1 MRPAVRRPH
10 IFISLHKMKIICA
23 VMMQVPA
30 SENDERTNFEVN
42 VMEQSQD
49 LLEQINALYKSFSK
63 GQKRI
68 ANYITE
74 NYDSAV
80 NLTAAKLGKIVG
92 VSESTVVRFAT
103 ELGFKGYPQFQ
114 DALEEIVKNKLNSI
128 QRIRMTTNN
137 IEKSEI
143 LHTVLQSDKE
153 NIKRTRDDISKEEF
167 EKALNLISD
176 ADHIYVVG
184 GRSCEPLSH
193 FMAYYL
199 NYIFADVK
207 LVDSGSLAESFEDIH
222 RIGPEDVVFG
232 ITFPRYSVDTV
243 KIVEF
248 SKNRGARIIALTDS
262 AVSPLTKYA
271 DCVLY
276 AKSDMVSFAD
286 SLVAPLSVIN
296 ALIAGLSIQN
306 NEKVLKTME
315 GLEKIWKEFSV
326 YADKKDHE

>member
-1 MRPAVRRPH
+1 MRRPLFLYMRM
-10 IFISLHKMKIICA
+10 IY
-23 VMMQVPA
+23 
-30 SENDERTNFEVN
+30 SEVLEVN

-49 LLEQINALYKSFSK
+49 LLKQIEALYKSFSK

-68 ANYITE
+68 ANYISE

-128 QRIRMTTNN
+128 QRIRMTTNK
-137 IEKSEI
+137 IEKSDI
-143 LHTVLQSDKE
+143 LHTVLQSDKD
-153 NIKRTRDDISKEEF
+153 NIKRTQEDISREEF
-167 EKALNLISD
+167 DKAVELISE

-199 NYIFADVK
+199 NYIFADVR
-207 LVDSGSLAESFEDIH
+207 LVDSGSIAESFEDIH
-222 RIGPEDVVFG
+222 RIGPDDVVIG
-232 ITFPRYSVDTV
+232 ITFPRYSIDTV
-243 KIVEF
+243 KIIEF
-248 SKNRGARIIALTDS
+248 SKNRQASVIALTDS
-262 AVSPLTKYA
+262 AVSPLTQYA

-296 ALIAGLSIQN
+296 ALIAALSIRN

-326 YADKKDHE
+326 YADKKEDE

>member
-1 MRPAVRRPH
+1 
-10 IFISLHKMKIICA
+10 
-23 VMMQVPA
+23 
-30 SENDERTNFEVN
+30 
-42 VMEQSQD
+42 MEQSQD
-49 LLEQINALYKSFSK
+49 LLKQIEALYKSFSK

-68 ANYITE
+68 ANYISE

-128 QRIRMTTNN
+128 QRIRMTTNK
-137 IEKSEI
+137 IEKSDI
-143 LHTVLQSDKE
+143 LHTVLQSDKD
-153 NIKRTRDDISKEEF
+153 NIKRTQEDISQEEF
-167 EKALNLISD
+167 EKAVELISD

-199 NYIFADVK
+199 NYIFADVR
-207 LVDSGSLAESFEDIH
+207 LVDSGSIAESFEDIH
-222 RIGPEDVVFG
+222 RIGPDDVVIG

-243 KIVEF
+243 KIIEF
-248 SKNRGARIIALTDS
+248 SKNRQASVIALTDS
-262 AVSPLTKYA
+262 TVSPLTQYA

-296 ALIAGLSIQN
+296 ALIAALSIRN

-326 YADKKDHE
+326 YADKKEDE

>member
-1 MRPAVRRPH
+1 
-10 IFISLHKMKIICA
+10 
-23 VMMQVPA
+23 
-30 SENDERTNFEVN
+30 
-42 VMEQSQD
+42 MEQSQD
-49 LLEQINALYKSFSK
+49 LLKQIEALYKSFSK

-68 ANYITE
+68 ANYISE

-128 QRIRMTTNN
+128 QRIRMTTNK
-137 IEKSEI
+137 IEKSDI
-143 LHTVLQSDKE
+143 LHTVLQSDKD
-153 NIKRTRDDISKEEF
+153 NIKRTQEDISREEF
-167 EKALNLISD
+167 EKAVELISE

-199 NYIFADVK
+199 NYIFADVR
-207 LVDSGSLAESFEDIH
+207 LVDSGCIAESFEDIH
-222 RIGPEDVVFG
+222 RIGSDDVVIG
-232 ITFPRYSVDTV
+232 ITFPRYSIDTV
-243 KIVEF
+243 KIIEF
-248 SKNRGARIIALTDS
+248 SKNRQASVIALTDS
-262 AVSPLTKYA
+262 AVSPLTQYA
-271 DCVLY
+271 DCMLY

-296 ALIAGLSIQN
+296 ALIAALSIRN

-326 YADKKDHE
+326 YADKKEDE

>member
-1 MRPAVRRPH
+1 
-10 IFISLHKMKIICA
+10 
-23 VMMQVPA
+23 
-30 SENDERTNFEVN
+30 
-42 VMEQSQD
+42 MEQSQD
-49 LLEQINALYKSFSK
+49 LLKQIEALYKSFSK

-68 ANYITE
+68 ANYISE

-128 QRIRMTTNN
+128 QRIRMTTNK
-137 IEKSEI
+137 IEKSDI
-143 LHTVLQSDKE
+143 LHTVLQSDKD
-153 NIKRTRDDISKEEF
+153 NIKRTQEDISREEF
-167 EKALNLISD
+167 DKAVELISE

-199 NYIFADVK
+199 NYIFSDVR
-207 LVDSGSLAESFEDIH
+207 LVDSGSIAESFEDIH
-222 RIGPEDVVFG
+222 RIGPDDVVIG
-232 ITFPRYSVDTV
+232 ITFPRYSIDTV
-243 KIVEF
+243 KIIEF
-248 SKNRGARIIALTDS
+248 SKNRQASVIALTDS
-262 AVSPLTKYA
+262 AVSPLTQYA
-271 DCVLY
+271 DCMLY

-296 ALIAGLSIQN
+296 ALIAALSIRN

-326 YADKKDHE
+326 YADKKEDE

>member
-1 MRPAVRRPH
+1 MRRPLFLYMRM
-10 IFISLHKMKIICA
+10 IY
-23 VMMQVPA
+23 
-30 SENDERTNFEVN
+30 SEVLEVN

-49 LLEQINALYKSFSK
+49 LLKQIEALYKSFSK

-68 ANYITE
+68 ANYISE

-114 DALEEIVKNKLNSI
+114 DALVEIVKNKLNSI
-128 QRIRMTTNN
+128 QRIRMTTNK
-137 IEKSEI
+137 IEKSDI
-143 LHTVLQSDKE
+143 LHTVLQSDKD
-153 NIKRTRDDISKEEF
+153 NIKRTQEDISREEF
-167 EKALNLISD
+167 DKAVELISE

-199 NYIFADVK
+199 NYIFADVR
-207 LVDSGSLAESFEDIH
+207 LVDSGSIAESFEDIH
-222 RIGPEDVVFG
+222 RIGPDDVVIG
-232 ITFPRYSVDTV
+232 ITFPRYSIDTV
-243 KIVEF
+243 KIIEF
-248 SKNRGARIIALTDS
+248 SKNRQASVIALTDS
-262 AVSPLTKYA
+262 AVSPLTQYA

-296 ALIAGLSIQN
+296 ALIAALSIRN

-326 YADKKDHE
+326 YADKKEDE

>member
-1 MRPAVRRPH
+1 
-10 IFISLHKMKIICA
+10 
-23 VMMQVPA
+23 
-30 SENDERTNFEVN
+30 
-42 VMEQSQD
+42 MEQSQD
-49 LLEQINALYKSFSK
+49 LLKQIEALYKSFSK

-68 ANYITE
+68 ANYISE

-128 QRIRMTTNN
+128 QRIRMTTNK
-137 IEKSEI
+137 IEKSDI
-143 LHTVLQSDKE
+143 LHTVLQSDKD
-153 NIKRTRDDISKEEF
+153 NIKRTQEDISQEEF
-167 EKALNLISD
+167 EQAVELISE

-199 NYIFADVK
+199 NYIFADVR
-207 LVDSGSLAESFEDIH
+207 LVDSGSIAESFEDIH
-222 RIGPEDVVFG
+222 RIGPDDVVIG
-232 ITFPRYSVDTV
+232 ITFPRYSIDTV
-243 KIVEF
+243 KIIEF
-248 SKNRGARIIALTDS
+248 SKNRQASVIALTDS
-262 AVSPLTKYA
+262 AVSPLTQYA

-286 SLVAPLSVIN
+286 SLVAPLSVTN
-296 ALIAGLSIQN
+296 ALIAALSIRN

-326 YADKKDHE
+326 YADKKEDE

>member
-1 MRPAVRRPH
+1 
-10 IFISLHKMKIICA
+10 
-23 VMMQVPA
+23 
-30 SENDERTNFEVN
+30 
-42 VMEQSQD
+42 MEQSQD
-49 LLEQINALYKSFSK
+49 LLKQIETLYKSFSK

-68 ANYITE
+68 ANYISE

-128 QRIRMTTNN
+128 QRIRMTTNK
-137 IEKSEI
+137 IEKSDI
-143 LHTVLQSDKE
+143 LHTVLQSDKD
-153 NIKRTRDDISKEEF
+153 NIKRTQEDISREEF
-167 EKALNLISD
+167 DKAVELISE

-199 NYIFADVK
+199 NYIFSDVR
-207 LVDSGSLAESFEDIH
+207 LVDSGSIAESFEDIH
-222 RIGPEDVVFG
+222 RIGPDDVVIG
-232 ITFPRYSVDTV
+232 ITFPRYSIDTV
-243 KIVEF
+243 KIIEF
-248 SKNRGARIIALTDS
+248 SKNRQASVIALTDS
-262 AVSPLTKYA
+262 AVSPLTQYA
-271 DCVLY
+271 DCMLY

-296 ALIAGLSIQN
+296 ALIAALSIRN

-326 YADKKDHE
+326 YADKKEDE